1 MILTGSLLLI
11 AKITGSILLARGV
24 GKVVQKAGE
33 KFFPYEGST
42 PYKSG
47 EQSRQT
53 QLELQK
59 IRDDFQREMT
69 LMQIKNNREIASMQI
84 ESNEKIATLQR
95 ESNEKI
101 ANWQIESNKEIAAM
115 NAYMNALNTFTARD
129 TQIFLARH
137 NTYFSLRNTL
147 LQDTIHNFPL
157 NVSPLVLLENNNID
171 INFLLG
177 NNTFNT
183 ANVTKDV
190 VDNIHTTKPVNV
202 FITPIRVDSRVSGRE
217 LIASQVFDNV
227 YSSVES
233 LFVNEYSRSSERP
246 VHFYSA
252 AWNKNTSGGLHAADE
267 LYYFLKDMPTI
278 VVEPK
283 FDGEKLRLMYSCWGL
298 GYTKRVHFRQEI
310 PIDIDL
316 NSIVV
321 TAAYER
327 SKSALETY
335 KNVDSDSKFVQEQ
348 INRCKHNV
356 EMFNELN
363 LDKRLKKRF
372 DELKKDEK
380 SDELNELDNYAKF
393 FYTESSDVLVISDI
407 ISSAIGVIVA
417 SMADTHHLLA
427 SDVVPKLPYIY
438 KQYFEDFADKDMLDK
453 LLNMFKRT
461 YSKLSADYSK
471 EVGAEKTIDYLLA
484 MQPLYDMSGGLSQ
497 HDKESH
503 IVGVLQQ
510 YLGKRNVDDL
520 DKLFE
525 CIDKR
530 AVDANQKSFM
540 DKLFR
545 ISSRYQLGDKYI
557 SIINQ
562 KL

>member
-1 MILTGSLLLI
+1 MPLITGSLLLI

-24 GKVVQKAGE
+24 GKVVQKVGE
-33 KFFPYEGST
+33 KFFPYEKT
-42 PYKSG
+42 YQYKAG
-47 EQSRQT
+47 EQNKQT

-69 LMQIKNNREIASMQI
+69 LMQIKNSKEIADMQI
-84 ESNEKIATLQR
+84 KSNEEIAKLQR
-95 ESNEKI
+95 ESNERI
-101 ANWQIESNKEIAAM
+101 AKM
-115 NAYMNALNTFTARD
+115 NNYVSTLNTLINTTTSRD

-137 NTYFSLRNTL
+137 NTYFGLRNTL
-147 LQDTIHNFPL
+147 LQDTIRNFPL
-157 NVSPLVLLENNNID
+157 NISPLVLLENNNID

-183 ANVTKDV
+183 AYVTQDV

-217 LIASQVFDNV
+217 LLASQVFDNV
-227 YSSVES
+227 YSSIES

-246 VHFYSA
+246 IHFYST

-267 LYYFLKDMPTI
+267 LYYFLKDMPTM

-283 FDGEKLRLMYSCWGL
+283 FDGEKLRLMFSCWGL
-298 GYTKRVHFRQEI
+298 GYTQRVHFRQEI

-316 NSIVV
+316 NSILV

-327 SKSALETY
+327 SKQALKTY

-348 INRCKHNV
+348 ISRCKHNV
-356 EMFNELN
+356 EMFEKLN
-363 LDKRLKKRF
+363 LEGRLKKRF
-372 DELKKDEK
+372 EELKKEGQ
-380 SDELNELDNYAKF
+380 SDELSELDNYSKF
-393 FYTESSDVLVISDI
+393 FYTEGSDVLVISEI
-407 ISSAIGVIVA
+407 ISSAIGIIVA

-438 KQYFEDFADKDMLDK
+438 KQYFSDFADKDMLDK
-453 LLNMFKRT
+453 LLKMFKRT
-461 YSKLSADYSK
+461 YLKLSADYPK
-471 EVGAEKTIDYLLA
+471 EDSAEKTLDYLLA

-497 HDKESH
+497 RDKEGH

-510 YLGKRNVDDL
+510 YLDKKNIDDL
-520 DKLFE
+520 DKLFD
-525 CIDKR
+525 CVDKKT
-530 AVDANQKSFM
+530 VNTIQKSFM
-540 DKLFR
+540 DKLYK
-545 ISSRYQLGDKYI
+545 IASKYKLGDKYI